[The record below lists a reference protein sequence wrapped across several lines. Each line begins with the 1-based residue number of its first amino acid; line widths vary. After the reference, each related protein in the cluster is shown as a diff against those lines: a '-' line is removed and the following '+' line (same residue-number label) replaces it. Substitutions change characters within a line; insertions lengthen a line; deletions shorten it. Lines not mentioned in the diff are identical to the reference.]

1 MFYDCY
7 NLLQLLQFIYKII
20 VDMSEIGSRMVTS
33 TTQTEMQ
40 KMSRPFTKEE
50 AERNLAA
57 LKETSRILAELN
69 AEIKAANDAAELKEA
84 KRKADAAEWSRRLA
98 ERDLPK
104 DILKIIDAA
113 TIEYEYNK
121 AKGYSN
127 E

>member
-1 MFYDCY
+1 
-7 NLLQLLQFIYKII
+7 
-20 VDMSEIGSRMVTS
+20 
-33 TTQTEMQ
+33 
-40 KMSRPFTKEE
+40 MSRPFTKEE

-98 ERDLPK
+98 ERDLPE